1 MFSWK
6 ESGGPRVSPPERR
19 GFGSV
24 ILLEAAQQF
33 GSVTMNF
40 PPEGLTYE
48 LQLELREIEV
58 TKKVV
63 ALPHAQTL
71 RSA

>member
-1 MFSWK
+1 
-6 ESGGPRVSPPERR
+6 
-19 GFGSV
+19 V

-40 PPEGLTYE
+40 LLEGLTYE
-48 LQLELREIEV
+48 LQLELKEIEV
-58 TKKVV
+58 AKNII

-71 RSA
+71 RSV